1 MVPTQVQDLNNKD
14 TFHVCGGIVSYGVA
28 SIKGK
33 IKFDKVIVGGINSEL
48 VSSKNLVKVLQE
60 VP

>member
-1 MVPTQVQDLNNKD
+1 M
-14 TFHVCGGIVSYGVA
+14 SYGVA